1 MEIMSELIVS
11 NVSKSYGRGTN
22 RHVVLDRINLEV
34 KKGEFVSL
42 LGPSGC
48 GKTTL
53 LNIIAG
59 FLQADGGSVA
69 VEGHDITGPGPDRGF
84 VFQSFA
90 LFPWMTVRQNI
101 LYPMKRQAYPH
112 QKREERLRQL
122 LEMAR
127 LAGKEHLYPHQLSG
141 GMKQRT
147 AVVRALACQPKL
159 LLMDEPL
166 AALDYQ
172 MRISLQQQL
181 EEIVL
186 ADHAT
191 VVMVT
196 HDVDEA
202 VYMSDRVLVMSREQ
216 GHIVDDLPI
225 KLRRHRDRNSPQYQ
239 EYMGRLRSQ
248 LKMEH
253 LGWQTYKGSEEV
265 DKDRDLL

>member
-1 MEIMSELIVS
+1 MSELVIQD
-11 NVSKSYGRGTN
+11 VSKSYGRGINTN
-22 RHVVLDRINLEV
+22 IVLERVNLEV
-34 KKGEFVSL
+34 RKGEFVSL

-59 FLQADGGSVA
+59 FLQADNGSVA
-69 VEGHDITGPGPDRGF
+69 VEGRNIKGPGPDRGF

-90 LFPWMTVRQNI
+90 LFPWMNVRNNI
-101 LYPMKRQAYPH
+101 LYPMKRQGFSNH
-112 QKREERLRQL
+112 QQKERLQQL
-122 LEMAR
+122 LEMAH
-127 LAGKEHLYPHQLSG
+127 LVGQDHLYPHQLSG

-147 AVVRALACQPKL
+147 AMVRALACNPKV

-181 EEIVL
+181 EDIVR
-186 ADHAT
+186 ADGAT

-202 VYMSDRVLVMSREQ
+202 VYMSDRVVVMSREQ
-216 GHIVDDLPI
+216 GRIMDDLPI
-225 KLRRHRDRNSPQYQ
+225 KLPRRRDRNHPLYQ
-239 EYMGRLRSQ
+239 EHMSRLRSQ
-248 LKMEH
+248 LKIEH
-253 LGWQTYKGSEEV
+253 MGWQTYDGTGEV
-265 DKDRDLL
+265 NSPQYGGLM